1 MKGEATKAG
10 AEHARVT
17 DPVDLPRLIEDR
29 AELTRVVEDHV
40 IEDRGERTRMAY
52 EAERLRA
59 ARLMGEIIAPA
70 ATAARHLGA
79 KTMDAEIEGALRHL
93 LQYEPESLAKILAM
107 AEAADRIITEQRA
120 GGEQQQE
127 GPRPS

>member
-17 DPVDLPRLIEDR
+17 DPVDLPRLLEDR

-70 ATAARHLGA
+70 AAAARHLGA
-79 KTMDAEIEGALRHL
+79 KTLDAEIEGALRHL